1 MSEADLVIP
10 GYSPNTQNHVVQ
22 MGQKVGV
29 RVIGV
34 FTNTIPVGNTVE
46 KSQTIPCGIYVD
58 WGESK
63 GCESIPPPL
72 KQPRASIC
80 IKAKTFSFMEV
91 HYISKYRFKI
101 HKYANTNTLHQV
113 QN

>member
-34 FTNTIPVGNTVE
+34 FTNTIPGGKDWKHSGEKSNNTVW
-46 KSQTIPCGIYVD
+46 Q
-58 WGESK
+58 
-63 GCESIPPPL
+63 
-72 KQPRASIC
+72 
-80 IKAKTFSFMEV
+80 M
-91 HYISKYRFKI
+91 
-101 HKYANTNTLHQV
+101 
-113 QN
+113 